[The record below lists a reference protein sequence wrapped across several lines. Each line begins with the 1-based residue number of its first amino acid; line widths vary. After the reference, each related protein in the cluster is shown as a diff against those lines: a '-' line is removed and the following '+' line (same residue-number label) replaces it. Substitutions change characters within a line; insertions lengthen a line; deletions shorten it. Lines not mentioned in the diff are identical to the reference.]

1 MFKFPEG
8 LYTDVRIEDVFET
21 KVLFTLD
28 KLEEMKTRKYSGAF
42 IRIFDG
48 SRWYYCSTTD
58 IANIQ
63 SEIEGLAAYAR
74 PRKDI
79 NSTPAVKKFRANS
92 GVFMKFEKG
101 RVSDITGEEKLE
113 FLKKYFPLMNSRP
126 KIKLWRAQYIDKH
139 EVKSFYSSIGSDI
152 KFDNQRVGA
161 SFSFRFADGD
171 KQFSES
177 LRKASNYFDD
187 VKSYAEGLEAFI
199 LKCEDF
205 LERSKPVEPG
215 KYTVILSPLAAGV
228 FAHESF
234 GHKSEAD
241 FMLGD
246 EAMKKEW
253 IIGKKVGSDI
263 LSIADSGLEMGS
275 GLVQFD
281 DDGTRPEKTYLI
293 KNGIL
298 SGRLHSAATAA
309 ELSEEP
315 TGNSRAINFEFEP
328 IVRMTTTYIEP
339 GNKTKDE
346 LFGEVSDGVYIET
359 IKHGSGLSTFTIAP
373 SLSYRIRDGK
383 IAEPLNIAVVTGN
396 VFDTLGDI
404 DGLSDKLELL
414 SFAEGGCGKMDQ
426 WPLPVGFGGPYVRVK
441 NMNVQ

>member
-8 LYTDVRIEDVFET
+8 LYTDVRIEEVFET

-28 KLEEMKTRKYSGAF
+28 KLEEMKTRRYSGAF

-63 SEIEGLAAYAR
+63 KEIDGLAAYAK
-74 PRKDI
+74 PNKDI
-79 NSTPAVKKFRANS
+79 NSNPVVKKFKASR
-92 GVFMKFEKG
+92 GVYMKFEKY
-101 RVSDITGEEKLE
+101 SIKDITGEEKLE
-113 FLKKYFPLMNSRP
+113 FLIKYFPLMNSRP
-126 KIKLWRAQYIDKH
+126 NIKLWRAQYIDKH
-139 EVKSFYSSIGSDI
+139 EVKSFYSSAGADI
-152 KFDNQRVGA
+152 KFDNQRAGA
-161 SFSFRFADGD
+161 SFSFRFADGER
-171 KQFSES
+171 QFSES
-177 LRKASNYFDD
+177 FKKASNYFDE
-187 VKSYAEGLEAFI
+187 VKRHAEGLEAYI

-205 LERSKPVEPG
+205 LKRAKPVEPG

-246 EAMKKEW
+246 ESMKKEW
-253 IIGKKVGSDI
+253 IIGKKVGAEI
-263 LSIADSGLEMGS
+263 LSIVDNGLEAGS

-309 ELSEEP
+309 ELGEEL
-315 TGNSRAINFEFEP
+315 TGNSRAMSFEFEP
-328 IVRMTTTYIEP
+328 IVRMTTTYIEA
-339 GNKTKDE
+339 GNKTKEE
-346 LFGEVSDGVYIET
+346 LFGEVKDGVYIET
-359 IKHGSGLSTFTIAP
+359 IKHGSGLSTFTMAP
-373 SLSYRIRDGK
+373 SLAYRIRDGR

-396 VFDTLGDI
+396 VFETLGDI

-426 WPLPVGFGGPYVRVK
+426 WPLPVGFGGPYMRVK